1 MINPENDNPEQKLA
15 FGFLQQ
21 TSENIFLTGNAGTG
35 KTTFLRNLKNQSP
48 KRMVVLAPTG
58 VAAIN
63 AGGVTIHS
71 FFQMPF
77 GPLVPGTSQARNSSA
92 QPGKNAS
99 ARYHKFSREK
109 LNIIRSLDLIVIDE
123 ISMVRADLLDGID
136 EQLRRLRKNDKPFA
150 GVQLLMIGDLQQL
163 PPVTKEDEWE
173 ILKQY
178 YDTPFF
184 FGSKALQQSKYL
196 TIELKK
202 IYRQNDQKFID
213 LLNKVRYCDKSQD
226 TLAQLNKRYQPG
238 INLDT
243 EGCIILTTHNYQS
256 KKINEEKM
264 RKLPGKLH
272 KFTAKIEGEFPE
284 YSYPT
289 DFELEIKAGAQVMFI
304 RNDSS
309 QEKRFFNG
317 KIGKVEKIDN
327 DIIYVDCQDDSE
339 IIKVEPEIWQNI
351 KYALN
356 HDTNEIVET
365 EIGSFTQYPLKP
377 AWAITIHK
385 SQGLTFD
392 KVIIDAGAAFTHGQ
406 VYVALSR
413 CKTLD
418 GLILTSPVSPRVLI
432 NDPSV
437 SQFTRNIQD
446 NQPGELQLKKATLAY
461 QQKLLKELFEFSQL
475 YRQINYFLK
484 LVNQNQENILQD
496 IISSLDKYASAAKAD
511 IFDVSERFAAQIL
524 SLLSQDPD
532 VEKNEQLK
540 ERIKKAVPYF
550 VLKIQTC
557 IGGFLQASEEISSD
571 NQEIRKSFEDCIK
584 KLNDLYN
591 TKISCLEASRA
602 GFSVEAF
609 LEARSSAAIEK
620 PAAAKT
626 RQTDVITYENSHP
639 ALFQKLKLWRSQ
651 MASHLDCP
659 EYMIL
664 HNKTIVEISS
674 RLPSSMRELKKIKG
688 MGKSKLNEFGSQIL
702 ETIESYC
709 REAKISYTIK
719 NDLPEEKP
727 NEKRNTR
734 EITLDLFKSGKTLQ
748 EIATE
753 RNLTLSTIEGHISD
767 FIATGE
773 LAIDQFVS
781 PEKLSEIS
789 DYFLTHESRSL
800 AMAKEHFG
808 DKYTYGELRMVISHL
823 SCFAAEDDKVYPD
836 SMPQ

>member
-1 MINPENDNPEQKLA
+1 MINQENDNPEQKLA
-15 FGFLQQ
+15 LGFLQQ

-35 KTTFLRNLKNQSP
+35 KTTFLRNLKKQSP

-77 GPLVPGTSQARNSSA
+77 GPLVPGTSEVRNSNV
-92 QPGKNAS
+92 QPGK
-99 ARYHKFSREK
+99 YHKFSREK

-136 EQLRRLRKNDKPFA
+136 EQLRRLRKNDKPFG
-150 GVQLLMIGDLQQL
+150 GVQLLLIGDLQQL

-173 ILKQY
+173 ILKHY

-202 IYRQNDQKFID
+202 IYRQNDPKFID
-213 LLNKVRYCDKSQD
+213 LLNKIRYSDKSPD
-226 TLAQLNKRYQPG
+226 TLAQLNSRYQPG
-238 INLDT
+238 VNLDT
-243 EGCIILTTHNYQS
+243 EGCIILTTHNYQA
-256 KKINEEKM
+256 KRINEEKM
-264 RKLPGKLH
+264 RVLPGKLH

-284 YSYPT
+284 YSFPT

-327 DIIYVDCQDDSE
+327 DMIYVNCLEDGE
-339 IIKVEPEIWQNI
+339 IIKVGPEIWQNI
-351 KYALN
+351 KYGLN
-356 HDTNEIVET
+356 HETNEIVET
-365 EIGSFTQYPLKP
+365 VIGSFTQYPLKP

-432 NDPSV
+432 SDPSV
-437 SQFTRNIQD
+437 SQFTRNIQQ
-446 NQPGELQLKKATLAY
+446 NQPGELQLKKASLAY
-461 QQKLLKELFEFSQL
+461 QQQLLKELFDFSHL
-475 YRQINYFLK
+475 NKQINFFLK
-484 LVNQNQENILQD
+484 LVNQNRENIFQD
-496 IISSLDKYASAAKAD
+496 IISLLNKYAATAKAEVFD
-511 IFDVSERFAAQIL
+511 ISEKFTAQIL
-524 SLLSQDPD
+524 SLLNINPD

-550 VLKIQTC
+550 VLKIQNC
-557 IGGFLQASEEISSD
+557 IGNFLQSAEEISFD
-571 NQEIRKSFEDCIK
+571 NKEVKKYFEDCK
-584 KLNDLYN
+584 KKIIDLQN
-591 TKISCLEASRA
+591 TKIACLEVCRDD
-602 GFSVEAF
+602 FSVNAF
-609 LEARSSAAIEK
+609 LEARSKALIEK
-620 PAAAKT
+620 TATVKT
-626 RQTDVITYENSHP
+626 RHADVVIYENSHP

-651 MASHLDCP
+651 TSSQLDRP
-659 EYMIL
+659 EFMIL
-664 HNKTIVEISS
+664 HNRTILEICTL
-674 RLPSSMRELKKIKG
+674 LPSSLDELKTVNG
-688 MGKSKLNEFGSQIL
+688 MGKRKLNEYGSQIL
-702 ETIESYC
+702 EIVDSYC
-709 REAKISYTIK
+709 RDARIIKRDMPETKLNVKK
-719 NDLPEEKP
+719 ND
-727 NEKRNTR
+727 TR
-734 EITLDLFKSGKTLQ
+734 QITLDLFKSGKTLQ
-748 EIATE
+748 EIATY
-753 RNLTLSTIEGHISD
+753 RNLTLSTIEGHIIH

-773 LAIDQFVS
+773 LAVDQFVS
-781 PEKLSEIS
+781 PEKLSEMS
-789 DYFLTHESRSL
+789 EYFLTHKSRSL
-800 AMAKEHFG
+800 SLAKEHFG
-808 DKYTYGELRMVISHL
+808 NKYTNGELKMVIAHL
-823 SCFAAEDDKVYPD
+823 SCSVAEDDKAYPD
-836 SMPQ
+836 SVLQ